1 MTENAKII
9 ASSILVAAST
19 IGLTITPLG
28 ENNSVL
34 VPLIIGFIGCVLLV
48 NAWTG
53 NSLRTHFKKLVA
65 WTKDYDNLENRI
77 IEDKHEDTPEP
88 KTTKQS

>member
-28 ENNSVL
+28 ENKSIF
-34 VPLIIGFIGCVLLV
+34 VPLAIGLIGAILLV

-53 NSLRTHFKKLVA
+53 NSLRSHFKKLVA

-77 IEDKHEDTPEP
+77 TEEDTDDSVDSEEV
-88 KTTKQS
+88 K

>member
-28 ENNSVL
+28 EDNSIF
-34 VPLIIGFIGCVLLV
+34 VPLLIGLVGAVLLI

-53 NSLRTHFKKLVA
+53 TSLRSHFQKLVA

-77 IEDKHEDTPEP
+77 IEEDAEEANSEDV
-88 KTTKQS
+88 K

>member
-28 ENNSVL
+28 EGNSIF
-34 VPLIIGFIGCVLLV
+34 VPVVIGLIGAVLLI

-53 NSLRTHFKKLVA
+53 NTLRSHFKKVMA
-65 WTKDYDNLENRI
+65 WAKDYDNLENRI
-77 IEDKHEDTPEP
+77 NEDDSEKD
-88 KTTKQS
+88 SD

>member
-28 ENNSVL
+28 E
-34 VPLIIGFIGCVLLV
+34 GKR
-48 NAWTG
+48 
-53 NSLRTHFKKLVA
+53 LR
-65 WTKDYDNLENRI
+65 
-77 IEDKHEDTPEP
+77 
-88 KTTKQS
+88 QSWE